1 MTYCISDIHGEID
14 RFRAMLKIIQLAP
27 EDQLYILGDVIDR
40 GSAGIW
46 LRHRSASSQPPRAWN
61 LNTPACG
68 CA

>member
-40 GSAGIW
+40 GSAGIDIIQIIM
-46 LRHRSASSQPPRAWN
+46 RMKM
-61 LNTPACG
+61 
-68 CA
+68 